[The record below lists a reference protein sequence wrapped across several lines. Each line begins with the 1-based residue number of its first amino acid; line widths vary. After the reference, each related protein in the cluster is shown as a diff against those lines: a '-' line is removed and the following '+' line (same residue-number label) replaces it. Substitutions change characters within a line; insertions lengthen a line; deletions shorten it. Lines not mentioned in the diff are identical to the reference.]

1 MKKIRLM
8 LTMVALCISMV
19 AAADLYEPKFSQTA
33 GWEDFDYFYLSPKML
48 AMMPDGGMSKELYG
62 LSNGKLK
69 LVEVVRTKW
78 FGKKKELNNI
88 VESLVKEKGME
99 RISFQKKDKVTF
111 IWYVD
116 GDDKGNVKR
125 ILVIRKK
132 NWDDNFKAI
141 YMVGNL
147 TTDDIKTMFEAANK

>member
-1 MKKIRLM
+1 
-8 LTMVALCISMV
+8 
-19 AAADLYEPKFSQTA
+19 
-33 GWEDFDYFYLSPKML
+33 ML

-78 FGKKKELNNI
+78 NGKKKELTNI
-88 VESLVKEKGME
+88 VENLVKEKGME
-99 RISFQKKDKVTF
+99 RISFQKKNNVTF

-132 NWDDNFKAI
+132 SWDDNFKAI

-147 TTDDIKTMFEAANK
+147 TTEDIKTMFEAANK